1 MLTDVAT
8 PTGWQTYEKVSANL
22 RISAGETTKIGWRNY
37 EPYSFR
43 MVEMLE
49 RHVRAI
55 GEQYLAAFPIVVI
68 EGRVR

>member
-1 MLTDVAT
+1 
-8 PTGWQTYEKVSANL
+8 
-22 RISAGETTKIGWRNY
+22 
-37 EPYSFR
+37 